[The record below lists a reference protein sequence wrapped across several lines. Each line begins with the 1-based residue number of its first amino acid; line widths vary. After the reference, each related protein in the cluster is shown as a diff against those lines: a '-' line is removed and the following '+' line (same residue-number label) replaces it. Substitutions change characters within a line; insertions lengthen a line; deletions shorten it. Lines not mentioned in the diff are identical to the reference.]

1 MVSHTLRIKSIHW
14 ENIRNY
20 EQLPNDNIGS
30 DRMELNAKRHSL
42 LQIQN
47 NYGKTTTMHLLR
59 STFTGIPILPEH
71 LEGYN
76 YRQNTT
82 EWGGNPGKIGTFK
95 VFFEL
100 DDELFAIESVLD
112 PVRKTHQFFTYRQMS
127 GEVNS
132 GGRRTKWDP
141 PAFFKH
147 LFKNKPDFVDLF
159 ILDGEKARE
168 LNRDASTDKIGTA
181 IRQVTGLWDIC
192 DLIDEG
198 SRKGRIT
205 GLVIDVLSKNIGKR
219 GGKTDKL
226 QKNLDECIKYKHYL
240 DDQASK
246 VKKELDRLISER
258 DTINHKLEAFDKEK
272 MQQSQELTDA
282 KDAEKIAKNHLAEA
296 SQELMN
302 DLFNPA
308 NIVDPLLWN
317 EVVSFYN
324 SQIQGKMPKGMTKNW
339 FSEIVNNHDNCI
351 CGTPWNEEMIQY
363 IDEHKE
369 QYLDDVLMPRVK
381 SLQATIVGSKA
392 EFTLTELKKRL
403 DAHREAVSEAGKA
416 VRAIRDDFPEDEKT
430 EYDNLVREQGGLDVK
445 IASLRLEYE
454 FIKSTNRD
462 FILKHDLNRYTL
474 NAQGVPYIEPN
485 RFGEIPNIFEL
496 EKVEKY
502 IVSKMLESSE
512 SAKKAKGAE
521 ILQEIL
527 TGSIEQVLHE
537 ISAALEVKMNNV
549 AKKMP
554 GLNAKVRIS
563 DSGLEFRN
571 PAGELQESLN
581 ESAEL
586 GAIYGL
592 VASLNTY
599 SDVSL
604 PIVVDTPLAGF
615 GRGMAHAWQKVVIST
630 FDQTVSLINSSEKFD
645 LEFWWGSQPDNVQ
658 YFTFLRENENPLTGK
673 DYDWNEDNEQET
685 TGPMYVNAEFEIFAE
700 YEKDVGRNLDGGV

>member
-20 EQLPNDNIGS
+20 ESLPNDKFGS
-30 DRMELNAKRHSL
+30 ERMELSAKRHTL

-59 STFTGIPILPEH
+59 STFTGIPISPEH

-82 EWGGNPGKIGTFK
+82 DWGGNPGKIGTFK
-95 VFFEL
+95 VFFDL
-100 DDELFAIESVLD
+100 NDELFAIESILD

-127 GEVNS
+127 GEENS
-132 GGRRTKWDP
+132 GGRRAKWDP
-141 PAFFKH
+141 PSFFKH
-147 LFKNKPDFVDLF
+147 LFHNKPDFVDLF

-198 SRKGRIT
+198 SRKGRISDI
-205 GLVIDVLSKNIGKR
+205 VINVLSKDIGKR
-219 GGKTDKL
+219 GAKSDRL
-226 QKNLDECIKYKHYL
+226 EKNLEECIIYKKQL
-240 DDQASK
+240 EDEASK
-246 VKKELDRLISER
+246 VKIDLDKDMAER
-258 DTINHKLEAFDKEK
+258 DDINEKLEEFDKEK
-272 MQQSQELTDA
+272 MQQSQELSDA
-282 KDAEKIAKNHLAEA
+282 KDSEIIAKAHLAEA
-296 SQELMN
+296 SQELMKH
-302 DLFNPA
+302 LFNPA
-308 NIVDPLLWN
+308 NIVSPLLWK

-351 CGTPWNEEMIQY
+351 CGTPWNPDMIKY
-363 IDEHKE
+363 IEEHKE

-381 SLQATIVGSKA
+381 SLQAEIVESKA
-392 EFTLTELKKRL
+392 EFTLVELKKRL
-403 DAHREAVSEAGKA
+403 DLHREAVSEAGKA
-416 VRAIRDDFPEDEKT
+416 VRAIRDDFPEDEKV
-430 EYDNLVREQGGLDVK
+430 EYDNLVRKQGGLDVK
-445 IASLRLEYE
+445 ISSLRLEYD

-462 FILKHDLNRYTL
+462 FILAHDLNRHTL
-474 NAQGVPYIEPN
+474 NAQGLPYVEPH

-496 EKVEKY
+496 EKVESY
-502 IVSKMLESSE
+502 IRSKILESSE
-512 SAKKAKGAE
+512 SAAKAKGAE

-527 TGSIEQVLHE
+527 AQSVEQVLEE
-537 ISAALEVKMNNV
+537 ISAELEVKMNNV

-554 GLNAKVRIS
+554 GLNARVKIS

-571 PAGELQESLN
+571 PAGELQDQLN

-645 LEFWWGSQPDNVQ
+645 LEFWWGSQPENVQ
-658 YFTFLRENENPLTGK
+658 FFTFLRENENPLTGK
-673 DYDWNEDNEQET
+673 DHDWTEDYEQET
-685 TGPMYVNAEFEIFAE
+685 TGPMYVNENFEVFAE
-700 YEKDVGRNLDGGV
+700 YEKDVGRDNKGGA